1 MMNLQQ
7 HTVHSKKGQL
17 PSKQGGLVLFVT
29 LIALLIL
36 MLTSVALIRS
46 TDANLQIA
54 GNLAFKRDLINQA
67 ERAVPQIQTIF
78 SSGALSGSGARD
90 TTKAA
95 NNYYATVQASNDSG
109 IPNVLLAVTD
119 ANTNNIKTTDG
130 SSVTIRYVIDRMCL
144 AEGGATAQTCNLAG
158 NDTPPA
164 CDAPC
169 QQLPTYYPVY
179 RLTLRATGPKNTE
192 AYLQTTFSD

>member
-1 MMNLQQ
+1 MTNMKRQLRI
-7 HTVHSKKGQL
+7 TRMRYL
-17 PSKQGGLVLFVT
+17 PSRQRGIVLVVT
-29 LIALLIL
+29 LIALMIL
-36 MLTSVALIRS
+36 LLTSVALIRS

-67 ERAVPQIQTIF
+67 ERAVPQIQTVF
-78 SSGALSGSGARD
+78 TTGALSGVGAREN
-90 TTKAA
+90 TSVA

-109 IPNVLLAVTD
+109 IPDVLMAID
-119 ANTNNIKTTDG
+119 DSNANNIYDAASG
-130 SSVTIRYVIDRMCL
+130 VTIRYVIDRMCL
-144 AEGGATAQTCNLAG
+144 AQGAITAQTCNLAG

-179 RLTLRATGPKNTE
+179 RLTLRVTGPKNTE